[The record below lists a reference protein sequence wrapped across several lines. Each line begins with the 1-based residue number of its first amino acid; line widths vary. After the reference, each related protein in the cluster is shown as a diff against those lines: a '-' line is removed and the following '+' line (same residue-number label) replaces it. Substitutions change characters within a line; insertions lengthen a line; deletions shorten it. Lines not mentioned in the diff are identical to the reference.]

1 MRPAVPVISS
11 AAVVVAWQLV
21 AHNSGAGWVQAL
33 GDVVCGTLVLGL
45 LAPAVICARATVRV
59 VSAPRNASAGL
70 PVEVQVSAAT
80 RLRIRPIDPAGPE
93 QFVGPAVG
101 DTRGSRAPDSVTLL
115 PTGRG
120 VHTTLAMEI
129 STASP
134 FGFLWWR
141 RRVTLSL
148 PADLHIGPRLGEP
161 YAAPNRVEHN
171 NGDSRQR
178 VPAVIGEPRAVRPYR
193 PGDHRH
199 WVHWPA
205 TAHRGDLMVREMEG
219 PSAEPVTVTV
229 RLPAD
234 TGRAESLAERA
245 LGTVVRLLDAGTV
258 VVLVTDEA
266 SGPCTGPVGDRLTAA
281 RRLARAISNGGDGSA
296 SADGPTGAD
305 ADGAVVVGDDRSSAR
320 RGPP

>member
-1 MRPAVPVISS
+1 M
-11 AAVVVAWQLV
+11 VVAWQLV

-33 GDVVCGTLVLGL
+33 GDVVCGTLALGL
-45 LAPAVICARATVRV
+45 VAPAVICARATVRV

-70 PVEVQVSAAT
+70 PVEVQMSATT
-80 RLRIRPIDPAGPE
+80 RLRIQPIDPAGPE

-101 DTRGSRAPDSVTLL
+101 RSGGPSSPDSVTLL

-120 VHTTLAMEI
+120 VHTTLSVEI
-129 STASP
+129 ATASP

-141 RRVTLSL
+141 RRITVAL
-148 PADLHIGPRLGEP
+148 PADLHVGPRLGEP
-161 YAAPNRVEHN
+161 YAAANRLERN
-171 NGDSRQR
+171 DGDSRHR
-178 VPAVIGEPRAVRPYR
+178 APAVIGEPRSVRPYR

-219 PSAEPVTVTV
+219 PNAEPVTVTV

-245 LGTVVRLLDAGTV
+245 LGTVVRLLDTGTV

-266 SGPCTGPVGDRLTAA
+266 SGPCIAPVGDRLTAQ
-281 RRLARAISNGGDGSA
+281 RRLARAVSNVADA
-296 SADGPTGAD
+296 SAGTDV
-305 ADGAVVVGDDRSSAR
+305 ADGAVVVGDDRTSVR
-320 RGPP
+320 RGPR